1 MELRFKR
8 KLSTNKFGYTYL
20 NVPMEIAKALSSKYV
35 ELVVEGDRVVIIPA
49 N

>member
-20 NVPMEIAKALSSKYV
+20 AVPAEIVRALACEYV
-35 ELVVEGDRVVIIPA
+35 DLVVEQDRVVLVPA
-49 N
+49 D

>member
-20 NVPMEIAKALSSKYV
+20 AMPAEIVRALACEYV
-35 ELVVEGDRVVIIPA
+35 DLVVENGRIVIAPA
-49 N
+49 D

>member
-20 NVPMEIAKALSSKYV
+20 AVPAEIVQALACEYV
-35 ELVVEGDRVVIIPA
+35 DLVVEHNRVVMTPA
-49 N
+49 S